1 VISVAVLEGEIWLTD
16 STANRLALE
25 QISLLQAIRDTGSI
39 SAAAKTVGIS
49 YKTAWDRVE
58 RLNNL
63 SKSPLVARASGG
75 NKGGGTSLTNY
86 GTSLLQGFSELKA
99 QHQLFLRELNKRLH
113 SLDDITGFV
122 KHSNLQ
128 ASARNQLLGTIT
140 ALETGSVNT
149 EVVLDI
155 ADSLQ
160 LIAQISEHSRQEMD
174 LRTGEQVL
182 ALIKASSV
190 TLSTSGDIRVSARN
204 CYRGTIV
211 RLERGAVNA
220 DVSIDVGG
228 NKTLSAM
235 ITNTS
240 CDQLQLTEGNEVTA
254 FFKASS
260 VILMRI

>member
-1 VISVAVLEGEIWLTD
+1 MATLEGEIWLSD
-16 STANRLALE
+16 SATNRLALE
-25 QISLLQAIRDTGSI
+25 QISLLQAILETGSI
-39 SAAAKTVGIS
+39 SGAAKNIGIS

-75 NKGGGTSLTNY
+75 NNGGGTRLTPY
-86 GTSLLQGFSELKA
+86 GQSLLQGFSALRE
-99 QHQLFLRELNKRLH
+99 QHQLFISELNKRLH

-122 KHSNLQ
+122 KHSTLQ

-155 ADSLQ
+155 ADSLR
-160 LIAQISEHSRQEMD
+160 LTAQISARSQQEMD
-174 LRTGEQVL
+174 LHVGEQLL

-190 TLSTSGDIRVSARN
+190 TLATSVELRVSARN
-204 CYRGTIV
+204 CFQGTII
-211 RLERGAVNA
+211 RLERGAINT
-220 DVSIDVGG
+220 DVSIDIGAG
-228 NKTLSAM
+228 KTLAAM
-235 ITNTS
+235 ITNSS
-240 CDQLQLTEGNEVTA
+240 CDQLQLTESSQVTA